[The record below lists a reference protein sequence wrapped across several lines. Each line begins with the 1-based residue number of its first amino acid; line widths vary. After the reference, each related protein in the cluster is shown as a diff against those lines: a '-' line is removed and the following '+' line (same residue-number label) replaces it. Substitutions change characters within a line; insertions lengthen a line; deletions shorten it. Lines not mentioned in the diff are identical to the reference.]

1 MCVPTRLS
9 SLKSAGESWERTKH
23 DSILQ
28 SEPVRSQSSISFG
41 IKVTAGEEEETEFLE
56 EMGVEMRDVGRNPV
70 SRHLVE
76 RRKSALD
83 NGAIV
88 A

>member
-1 MCVPTRLS
+1 M
-9 SLKSAGESWERTKH
+9 
-23 DSILQ
+23 
-28 SEPVRSQSSISFG
+28 
-41 IKVTAGEEEETEFLE
+41 TAGEEEETGFLG
-56 EMGVEMRDVGRNPV
+56 EMWVELRDVGRNPV